1 MKVPAACGRVCIFAT
16 YKGFGCESRIRGQ
29 TLTTTLTTIDPPMTE
44 LLDSLLRGAA
54 VTARFSR
61 DATLQGMLDFEAA
74 LAAAEAEAG
83 LIPAAAVAPITAA
96 ARASEFDWTALRDD
110 AARAG
115 NLAIPLVKQ
124 LTARVK
130 ALDADAARFVHWGAT
145 SQDAIDTGLIL
156 QVRGALDAIG
166 TDLDGLIGQLA
177 AQARQHRAT
186 VMVGRTWLQH
196 ALPITF
202 GLKLAGTLD
211 ALLRARADLAN
222 MREQVLCVQFG
233 GAAGTLA
240 SLGAQ
245 GAAVS
250 AALARHLGLSEA
262 ATPWHGQRDRI
273 VRVGGWA
280 ASLTGLLGKFARDTA
295 MLTQTEV
302 GEIAEAS
309 GPGRGGSST
318 MPHKRNPVGCAA
330 MLAAAAR
337 TPQLAATLFAAMQQ
351 DHERGLGTWH
361 AEWETLPEL
370 LMLCGG
376 ALATARTLVDDW
388 TVDTARM
395 RANLE
400 ITHGLIMAEAVTM
413 ALGEAMGRLD
423 AHRRVEAC
431 CRDAVAQQRHLFDVL
446 RENDEITRV
455 LSADALERLMNPQH
469 YLGAA
474 ETFVSRVLA
483 LADAAAPTSQPGRKS
498 K

>member
-1 MKVPAACGRVCIFAT
+1 
-16 YKGFGCESRIRGQ
+16 
-29 TLTTTLTTIDPPMTE
+29 MTE

-61 DATLQGMLDFEAA
+61 EATLQGMLDFEVA

-83 LIPAAAVAPITAA
+83 VIPAAAVAPITAA
-96 ARASEFDWTALRDD
+96 ARANDLDWTALRDD
-110 AARAG
+110 AAFAG

-145 SQDAIDTGLIL
+145 SQDAIDTGLVL
-156 QVRGALDAIG
+156 QVRGALDDMGA
-166 TDLDGLIGQLA
+166 DLDGLIHQLA
-177 AQARQHRAT
+177 AQVRQHRAT

-211 ALLRARADLAN
+211 ALLRARADLASV
-222 MREQVLCVQFG
+222 REQALCVQFG
-233 GAAGTLA
+233 GASGTLA
-240 SLGAQ
+240 SLGTE
-245 GAAVS
+245 GPAVA
-250 AALARHLGLSEA
+250 AALARHLGLPDA
-262 ATPWHGQRDRI
+262 PMPWHGQRDRI

-280 ASLTGLLGKFARDTA
+280 ASLTGSLGKFARDTA

-376 ALATARTLVDDW
+376 ALATASTLVDDW
-388 TVDTARM
+388 TVDTTRM

-400 ITHGLIMAEAVTM
+400 MTHGLIMAEAVTM
-413 ALGEAMGRLD
+413 ALGEAMGRLE
-423 AHRRVEAC
+423 AHRRVESC
-431 CRDAVAQQRHLFDVL
+431 CRDALAQRRHLRDVL
-446 RENDEITRV
+446 RDDDEIARV
-455 LSADALERLMNPQH
+455 LSGDALERLMDPQH

-483 LADAAAPTSQPGRKS
+483 LADAVVPISQPGRKS

>member
-1 MKVPAACGRVCIFAT
+1 
-16 YKGFGCESRIRGQ
+16 
-29 TLTTTLTTIDPPMTE
+29 MTE

-61 DATLQGMLDFEAA
+61 DATLQGMLDFEVA

-83 LIPAAAVAPITAA
+83 LIPAAAVAPITTA
-96 ARASEFDWTALRDD
+96 ARAGELDWTALRDD

-130 ALDADAARFVHWGAT
+130 TLDADAARFVHWGAT

-156 QVRGALDAIG
+156 QVRGALDDLGA
-166 TDLDGLIGQLA
+166 DLDTLIRRLA
-177 AQARQHRAT
+177 AQVREHRAT
-186 VMVGRTWLQH
+186 VMIGRTWLQH

-222 MREQVLCVQFG
+222 VREQVLYVQFG

-240 SLGAQ
+240 SLGDKGPTVA
-245 GAAVS
+245 
-250 AALARHLGLSEA
+250 AALARRLGLSDA
-262 ATPWHGQRDRI
+262 GTPWHGQRDRV
-273 VRVGGWA
+273 VRVGSWA
-280 ASLTGLLGKFARDTA
+280 ASLTGTLGKFARDTA
-295 MLTQTEV
+295 LLTQTEV

-309 GPGRGGSST
+309 GAGRGGSST

-330 MLAAAAR
+330 ILAAAVR
-337 TPQLAATLFAAMQQ
+337 TPQLVATLFGAMQQ

-376 ALATARTLVDDW
+376 ALATACALVEDW

-395 RANLE
+395 RANLDV
-400 ITHGLIMAEAVTM
+400 THGLIMAEAVTM
-413 ALGEAMGRLD
+413 ALGESMGRLE
-423 AHRRVEAC
+423 AHRRVEAH
-431 CRDAVAQQRHLFDVL
+431 CRDAIAQHRHLLDVL
-446 RENDEITRV
+446 REDTDITRV
-455 LSADALERLMNPQH
+455 LGADALARLTDPQH

-474 ETFVSRVLA
+474 DTFVSRVLA
-483 LADAAAPTSQPGRKS
+483 LADTAVPPSPTGRTPQ
-498 K
+498 

>member
-1 MKVPAACGRVCIFAT
+1 
-16 YKGFGCESRIRGQ
+16 
-29 TLTTTLTTIDPPMTE
+29 MTE

-54 VTARFSR
+54 VSARFSR
-61 DATLQGMLDFEAA
+61 DATLQGMLDFEVA
-74 LAAAEAEAG
+74 LARAEADTG
-83 LIPAAAVAPITAA
+83 LIPASAVAPIATA
-96 ARASEFDWTALRDD
+96 ARAADLDWPAMRD
-110 AARAG
+110 AAACAG

-130 ALDADAARFVHWGAT
+130 ALDPEAARFVHWGAT
-145 SQDAIDTGLIL
+145 SQDAIDTGLVL
-156 QVRGALDAIG
+156 QVRGALDDLG
-166 TDLDGLIGQLA
+166 GDLDGLI
-177 AQARQHRAT
+177 AQFADQVRAHRAT
-186 VMVGRTWLQH
+186 VMIGRTWLQH

-211 ALLRARADLAN
+211 ALLRARADLLAL
-222 MREQVLCVQFG
+222 REQVLCVQFG

-240 SLGAQ
+240 SLGTQ
-245 GAAVS
+245 GPAVG
-250 AALARHLGLSEA
+250 AALAKHLGLADA

-273 VRVGGWA
+273 VRVGSWA

-302 GEIAEAS
+302 GEIGEAS

-330 MLAAAAR
+330 ILAAAAR
-337 TPQLAATLFAAMQQ
+337 TPQLAATLFGAMQQ

-376 ALATARTLVDDW
+376 ALATSRALIDGW
-388 TVDTARM
+388 TVDAARM
-395 RANLE
+395 RANVD

-413 ALGEAMGRLD
+413 ALGESMGRLE
-423 AHRRVEAC
+423 AHRRVEAR
-431 CRDAVAQQRHLFDVL
+431 CRDAVAQQRDLLDVL
-446 RENDEITRV
+446 REDDEITRV
-455 LSADALERLMNPQH
+455 LSDDALVRLTDPQH

-483 LADAAAPTSQPGRKS
+483 LADAAAPHSSQGGKS
-498 K
+498 Q

>member
-1 MKVPAACGRVCIFAT
+1 
-16 YKGFGCESRIRGQ
+16 
-29 TLTTTLTTIDPPMTE
+29 MTE

-83 LIPAAAVAPITAA
+83 VIPAAAVAPITAA
-96 ARASEFDWTALRDD
+96 AHASELDWAALRD
-110 AARAG
+110 AAAGAG

-130 ALDADAARFVHWGAT
+130 ARDADAARFVHWGAT

-156 QVRGALDAIG
+156 QVRGALDDLGA
-166 TDLDGLIGQLA
+166 DLDSLIAQLA
-177 AQARQHRAT
+177 AQVRQHRAT

-222 MREQVLCVQFG
+222 VRQQVLCAQFG

-240 SLGAQ
+240 SLGTQ
-245 GAAVS
+245 GPAVA
-250 AALARHLGLSEA
+250 AALARHLGLAQA

-273 VRVGGWA
+273 VRAGSWA
-280 ASLTGLLGKFARDTA
+280 AALTGSLGKFARDTA

-309 GPGRGGSST
+309 GAGRGGSST

-330 MLAAAAR
+330 ILAAATR
-337 TPQLAATLFAAMQQ
+337 TPQLAATLFVAMQQ

-376 ALATARTLVDDW
+376 ALATARTLVQDW
-388 TVDTARM
+388 TVDTTRM
-395 RANLE
+395 RANLD

-413 ALGEAMGRLD
+413 ALGETMGRLD
-423 AHRRVEAC
+423 AHRRVEAR
-431 CRDAVAQQRHLFDVL
+431 CRDALAQQRHLLDVL
-446 RENDEITRV
+446 REDEDITRILGV
-455 LSADALERLMNPQH
+455 ETLERLTDPQH

-474 ETFVSRVLA
+474 ETFVSQVLA
-483 LADAAAPTSQPGRKS
+483 LADATVAPSQPGRKS
-498 K
+498 T

>member
-1 MKVPAACGRVCIFAT
+1 
-16 YKGFGCESRIRGQ
+16 
-29 TLTTTLTTIDPPMTE
+29 MTE
-44 LLDSLLRGAA
+44 LLDSLLRGSA

-61 DATLQGMLDFEAA
+61 DATLQGMLDFEVA
-74 LAAAEAEAG
+74 LAAAEAETG
-83 LIPAAAVAPITAA
+83 LIPAAAVAPIAA
-96 ARASEFDWTALRDD
+96 AAHAGALDWPALRD
-110 AARAG
+110 AAACAG

-124 LTARVK
+124 LTAQV
-130 ALDADAARFVHWGAT
+130 AAHDADAARFVHWGAT

-156 QVRGALDAIG
+156 QVRGALDDLGA
-166 TDLDGLIGQLA
+166 DLDAFIGELA
-177 AQARQHRAT
+177 EQVRQHRAT

-211 ALLRARADLAN
+211 ALLRARTDLAHV
-222 MREQVLCVQFG
+222 REQALCVQFG

-240 SLGAQ
+240 SLGTQ
-245 GAAVS
+245 GPAVA
-250 AALARHLGLSEA
+250 AALARHLGLPDA
-262 ATPWHGQRDRI
+262 DTPWHGQRDRI

-280 ASLTGLLGKFARDTA
+280 ASLTGSLGKFARDTA

-330 MLAAAAR
+330 ILGAAAR
-337 TPQLAATLFAAMQQ
+337 TPNLAATLFGAMQQ

-376 ALATARTLVDDW
+376 ALATARTLVADW
-388 TVDTARM
+388 TVDAARM
-395 RANLE
+395 RANVD

-413 ALGEAMGRLD
+413 ALGESMGRLE
-423 AHRRVEAC
+423 AHRRVEAR
-431 CRDAVAQQRHLFDVL
+431 CRDAIAQQRHLLDVL
-446 RENDEITRV
+446 REDSDITRV
-455 LSADALERLMNPQH
+455 LSPEALERLTDPQH

-483 LADAAAPTSQPGRKS
+483 RVDAAAVPAQSGRKS

>member
-1 MKVPAACGRVCIFAT
+1 
-16 YKGFGCESRIRGQ
+16 
-29 TLTTTLTTIDPPMTE
+29 MTE
-44 LLDSLLRGAA
+44 LLDSLLRGSA

-61 DATLQGMLDFEAA
+61 DATLKGMLDFEAA
-74 LAAAEAEAG
+74 LAAAEAETG
-83 LIPAAAVAPITAA
+83 VIPGAAVAPIAAA
-96 ARASEFDWTALRDD
+96 ARAGDLDWPALRDA

-124 LTARVK
+124 LTALVAAR
-130 ALDADAARFVHWGAT
+130 DAEAARFVHWGAT
-145 SQDAIDTGLIL
+145 SQDAIDTGLVL
-156 QVRGALDAIG
+156 QVRGALDDLGA
-166 TDLDGLIGQLA
+166 DLDGLLAQLA
-177 AQARQHRAT
+177 EQVRQHRAT

-211 ALLRARADLAN
+211 ALLRARAELAEV
-222 MREQVLCVQFG
+222 REQALCVQFG

-240 SLGAQ
+240 SLG
-245 GAAVS
+245 GHGPAVA
-250 AALARHLGLSEA
+250 AALARHLGLRNA

-273 VRVGGWA
+273 VRVGSWA
-280 ASLTGLLGKFARDTA
+280 ASLTGSLGKFARDTA

-330 MLAAAAR
+330 ILTAAAR
-337 TPQLAATLFAAMQQ
+337 TPQLAATLFSAMQQ

-361 AEWETLPEL
+361 AEWEVLPEL

-376 ALATARTLVDDW
+376 ALATARTLVADW

-395 RANLE
+395 RENVD
-400 ITHGLIMAEAVTM
+400 ITRGLIMAEAVTM
-413 ALGEAMGRLD
+413 ALGESMGRLE

-431 CRDAVAQQRHLFDVL
+431 CREAIARQRHLLDVL
-446 RENDEITRV
+446 RDDTGIAST
-455 LSADALERLMNPQH
+455 LSGETLERLTDPQH

-474 ETFVSRVLA
+474 DTFVSRVLA
-483 LADAAAPTSQPGRKS
+483 LADAALALNLSGRKS
-498 K
+498 Q

>member
-1 MKVPAACGRVCIFAT
+1 
-16 YKGFGCESRIRGQ
+16 
-29 TLTTTLTTIDPPMTE
+29 MTE
-44 LLDSLLRGAA
+44 LLDSLLRGSA

-74 LAAAEAEAG
+74 LAAAEAETG
-83 LIPAAAVAPITAA
+83 VIPGAAVAPIAAA
-96 ARASEFDWTALRDD
+96 ARAGDLDWPALRDA

-124 LTARVK
+124 LTALVAAR
-130 ALDADAARFVHWGAT
+130 DAEAARFVHWGAT
-145 SQDAIDTGLIL
+145 SQDAIDTGLVL
-156 QVRGALDAIG
+156 QVRGALDDLGA
-166 TDLDGLIGQLA
+166 DLDGLLAQLA
-177 AQARQHRAT
+177 EQVRQHRAT

-211 ALLRARADLAN
+211 ALLRARAELAEV
-222 MREQVLCVQFG
+222 REQALCVQFG

-240 SLGAQ
+240 SLGEH
-245 GAAVS
+245 GPAVA
-250 AALARHLGLSEA
+250 AALARHLGLCNA

-273 VRVGGWA
+273 VRVGSWA
-280 ASLTGLLGKFARDTA
+280 ASLTGSLGKFARDTA

-330 MLAAAAR
+330 ILTAAAR
-337 TPQLAATLFAAMQQ
+337 TPQLAATLFSAMQQ

-361 AEWETLPEL
+361 AEWEALPEL

-376 ALATARTLVDDW
+376 ALATARTLVADW

-395 RANLE
+395 RENVD
-400 ITHGLIMAEAVTM
+400 ITRGLIMAEAVTM
-413 ALGEAMGRLD
+413 ALGESMGRLE

-431 CRDAVAQQRHLFDVL
+431 CREAIARQRHLLDVL
-446 RENDEITRV
+446 RDDTGIART
-455 LSADALERLMNPQH
+455 LSGETLERLTDPQH

-474 ETFVSRVLA
+474 DTFVSRVLA
-483 LADAAAPTSQPGRKS
+483 LADAALALNLSGRKS
-498 K
+498 Q